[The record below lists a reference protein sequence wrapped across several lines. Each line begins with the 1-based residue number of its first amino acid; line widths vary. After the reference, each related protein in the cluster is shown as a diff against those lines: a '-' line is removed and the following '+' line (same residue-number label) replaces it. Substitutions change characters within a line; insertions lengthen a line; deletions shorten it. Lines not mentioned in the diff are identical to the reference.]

1 MVLVMQG
8 IKLILMHKAKVS
20 VLKLILSFCVLV
32 LQIRRICVFNSARD
46 SRWEHS
52 CEFHHSNI

>member
-46 SRWEHS
+46 SR
-52 CEFHHSNI
+52 